1 MKKRIKISIIFNEPT
16 IQTADGRK
24 FISESG
30 KLEEGMI
37 STALLSKGVIDMSE
51 VGVVEEKESIK
62 AALQALGYETD
73 VFNMSN
79 SIEQLLDFL
88 KDSKPDLIFNLV
100 EGLGDEAIHEMHIAG
115 IYELLGIPY
124 TGSGPLTLGTCL
136 NKARTKKILAYHR
149 LPSPKFFFCTQLS
162 QINADD
168 LELQFPMIVK
178 PAREDASVGIDN
190 NSIIDT
196 MAALKRRVKYIFD
209 EFDQPAIIEEYIDG
223 REMNVAIIGNGK
235 PIVLPISEIDFSGL
249 PSDYPKIVTY
259 DAKWVQGTAEY
270 EGTKG
275 VCPADVPPN
284 VESAIKNIALQAYN
298 IMGCRDYARID
309 LRLSKNNKPYIL
321 EVNPN
326 PDISDDAGFIRSAR
340 TYGLDFDEIVGKIVD
355 FALKRNP

>member
-1 MKKRIKISIIFNEPT
+1 MKKRIRISVIFNEPT
-16 IQTADGRK
+16 VQTADGRK
-24 FISESG
+24 FISENG
-30 KLEEGMI
+30 KLEEG
-37 STALLSKGVIDMSE
+37 ALDSAKVKDGVYDLSEI
-51 VGVVEEKESIK
+51 GVVEEKESIK
-62 AALQALGYETD
+62 AALQALGYQTN

-79 SIEQLLDFL
+79 SLDQLLEFL
-88 KDSKPDLIFNLV
+88 RETKPDLIFNLV

-115 IYELLGIPY
+115 VYELLGIPY

-136 NKARTKKILAYHR
+136 NKARAKKILAYHH
-149 LPSPKFFFCTQLS
+149 LPTPKFFVCTQLS

-168 LELQFPMIVK
+168 LELKFPMIVK
-178 PAREDASVGIDN
+178 PSREDASVGIDN

-196 MAALKRRVKYIFD
+196 MTALKRRVKYIFD
-209 EFDQPAIIEEYIDG
+209 NFDQPAIVEEYIDG

-249 PSDYPKIVTY
+249 PSEYPRIVTY

-275 VCPADVPPN
+275 VCPANIPPN
-284 VESAIKNIALQAYN
+284 IEAEMKDIALQAYN
-298 IMGCRDYARID
+298 IMGCRDYARVD
-309 LRLSKNNKPYIL
+309 MRLSKENKPYII

-340 TYGLDFDEIVGKIVD
+340 TYGYDFDEIVGKIVD